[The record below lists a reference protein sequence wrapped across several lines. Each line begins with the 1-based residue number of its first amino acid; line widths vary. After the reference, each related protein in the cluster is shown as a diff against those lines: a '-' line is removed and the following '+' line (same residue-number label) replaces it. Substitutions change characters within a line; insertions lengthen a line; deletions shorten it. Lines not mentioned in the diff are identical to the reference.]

1 MRLQNKVA
9 IVTGASLGIGSAIA
23 KRFGREGA
31 KVAVNYLK
39 SENSANDVVR
49 EITSAGGTAKSFK
62 ADISKV
68 PDIEQLTKEV
78 LREWGNVD
86 ILVNNAGV
94 FRTVPVMETT
104 EEIWDEQLTLN
115 LRSCFFLVK
124 TLVPYWR
131 ESGGGK
137 VINISSIAGTGAF
150 PNCPAYCA
158 SKGGLVNLTRA
169 LAAELGKEQIN
180 VNSIAPGNVATALN
194 AHVRGPG
201 NEEYMALMKTLTPTG
216 IDFLDVEDM
225 TGTAVF
231 LASDDSKMIHGETIV
246 V

>member
-39 SENSANDVVR
+39 SEDAANNVVG

-68 PDIEQLTKEV
+68 PEIEQLTKEV
-78 LREWGNVD
+78 LGEWGNVD

-104 EEIWDEQLTLN
+104 EEIWD
-115 LRSCFFLVK
+115 
-124 TLVPYWR
+124 
-131 ESGGGK
+131 
-137 VINISSIAGTGAF
+137 
-150 PNCPAYCA
+150 
-158 SKGGLVNLTRA
+158 
-169 LAAELGKEQIN
+169 
-180 VNSIAPGNVATALN
+180 
-194 AHVRGPG
+194 
-201 NEEYMALMKTLTPTG
+201 
-216 IDFLDVEDM
+216 
-225 TGTAVF
+225 
-231 LASDDSKMIHGETIV
+231 
-246 V
+246 